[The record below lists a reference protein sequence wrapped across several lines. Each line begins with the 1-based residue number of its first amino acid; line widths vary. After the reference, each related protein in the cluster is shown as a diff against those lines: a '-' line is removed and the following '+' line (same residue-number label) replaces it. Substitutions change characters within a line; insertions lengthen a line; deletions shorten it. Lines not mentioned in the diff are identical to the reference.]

1 MKTKFI
7 ILSSLF
13 LALLLGGCSTKKN
26 TATRR
31 TYHAVTT
38 KYNVYFNANESYK
51 KGYKRIEEAEKIDY
65 SNVIDMYPVSNSAT
79 KSVATSDMQRT
90 QTKCEKAIKEHSI
103 KKKPKKD
110 FKKMRDPKYASFYNQ
125 EEFNSKMDDVWM
137 LYAKAKYYSN
147 DYLAAS
153 AMFTYITKHF
163 AEHKALVA
171 EASIWK
177 AKSMKEMEWF
187 YEAEDI
193 LKKISDEAF
202 DVRLNNLYSG
212 AFADLMI
219 AQHDYEAALPF
230 LLTAIETEKKK
241 KTRQRFIFIA
251 GQLYQE
257 LGKKEQA
264 YEMYER
270 LLSSTTT
277 YEMEFNAKIRQT
289 EVYSGSDSK
298 SVIKSMEKMARKS
311 KNKDYLD
318 QIYYAIGNVYLAEG
332 DTASAISSY
341 IASAEKSTRNGLEK
355 AQTLISLGDIYYDRA
370 DYFKA
375 QPCYSEAFSLIDQ
388 THDDYPRIS
397 KLAPVLDE
405 LARDFETVHL
415 QDSLQL
421 LAKAPRET
429 RMSAINAVIKK
440 LRDEEIARR
449 KQEEQE
455 RLERERL
462 GLEIDNMAY
471 MDDRALGKGFGNT
484 WYFANKNTVDK
495 GKLEFQKKFGKRRL
509 EDDWNRKNKTIAV
522 FSEESLS
529 DASSFDMEGGGEN
542 VGAEPNANGEGKAP
556 VAAEN
561 DPMRPEYYL
570 RQMPFT
576 PEQVAMSDAQ
586 IADALLNMGLVYD
599 EKLQDY
605 PRAIEAY
612 EDFARRFP
620 NDPRVADAYFYC
632 YRMGGKMKDPT
643 LEANYRDRV
652 VAQFPDTKYAQ
663 ILSDPNYRIK
673 LERMLVE
680 QDSLY
685 QETYK
690 AYLKGDYAE
699 VGRSTAYMERTYPVS
714 SLMPK
719 FLLLRSLGIGKSG
732 SRDSFSTALKDLL
745 DRYPT
750 SDVAPMAKDILALM
764 TQGSDPSTGGPGGLS
779 ALRDEQAQAEAVQ
792 NGVGERTFSSNPN
805 APYLFVL
812 ETDTAKVNAN
822 RLLYTAAMYNFTK
835 FLVKDFDLSM
845 RKGVLTVSGL
855 DNLEEALWYSNGI
868 FEDDGIRK
876 LLNATEYKYYL
887 ISAENSDLIGLKFS
901 MEEYEKFYNDSI
913 LSVRNSRKPSS
924 GKAKVEL
931 VDMDQ
936 KALDVVTTQSSS
948 LNVKEGED
956 LMKAKLSA
964 SDKNAKE
971 TKTEPEKPK
980 SVPTDVPAEQA
991 PSKPAETATGQ
1002 PVERPIEKPAEKP
1015 EQPKQ
1020 TSNAPKK
1027 ELKKYKGLY
1036 TYDDEAP
1043 HYYVILASSS
1053 AKDDDVQSAV
1063 EKYNAATNPLLN
1075 LSVAFDATS
1084 DFPRIYEVGVI
1095 PNATTAKMYIH
1106 QVVKSAEIKSALNG
1120 VQYRNIVIS
1129 KENLEVLKQTGNIKV
1144 YMELFKRL
1152 YLGR

>member
-1 MKTKFI
+1 MKIVLKPRFFI
-7 ILSSLF
+7 FSSLF
-13 LALLLGGCSTKKN
+13 LALVWGGCSTKKN

-31 TYHAVTT
+31 NYHAVTT

-51 KGYKRIEEAEKIDY
+51 KGYKKIEEAEIIDY
-65 SNVIDMYPVSNSAT
+65 SNIIDMYPVSNPAT
-79 KSVATSDMQRT
+79 KGVASGDMQRT

-110 FKKMRDPKYASFYNQ
+110 FKKMRDPKYASFYRQ
-125 EEFNSKMDDVWM
+125 EEFNPKMDEVWM
-137 LYAKAKYYSN
+137 LFAKSKYYSN

-163 AEHKALVA
+163 SEDKSLVA

-177 AKSMKEMEWF
+177 AKSMKEMDWF
-187 YEAEDI
+187 YEADDI
-193 LKKISDEAF
+193 LKKVSDEAF
-202 DVRLNNLYSG
+202 DERLSNLYSG
-212 AFADLMI
+212 AFADLLI
-219 AQHDYEAALPF
+219 AQHEYEAALPY
-230 LLTAIETEKKK
+230 LLTAIATEKEK
-241 KTRQRFIFIA
+241 KTRQRFTFIA
-251 GQLYQE
+251 GQLYQA
-257 LGKKEQA
+257 LGRKEEA
-264 YEMYER
+264 YAMYED

-289 EVYSGSDSK
+289 EVYTNGDSK
-298 SVIKSMEKMARKS
+298 SIIKSMEKMAKRS

-318 QIYYAIGNVYLAEG
+318 QIYYAIGNVYFAKG
-332 DTASAISSY
+332 DTAGAIDNY
-341 IASAEKSTRNGLEK
+341 ILSVEKSTRGGLEK
-355 AQTLISLGDIYYDRA
+355 AQSLITLGDIYYSRA
-370 DYFKA
+370 EYFKA
-375 QPCYSEAFSLIDQ
+375 QPCYSEAVTIIDQ
-388 THDDYPRIS
+388 KHDDYARVS

-405 LARDFETVHL
+405 LARDFETVQL

-429 RMSAINAVIKK
+429 RMAAINAVIKK

-462 GLEIDNMAY
+462 GLEIENMAY
-471 MDDRALGKGFGNT
+471 MNDRALGKGYSST
-484 WYFANKNTVDK
+484 WYFSNKNTVDK
-495 GKLEFQKKFGKRRL
+495 GKLEFQKKFGKRKL

-522 FSEESLS
+522 FSEESLA
-529 DASSFDMEGGGEN
+529 DASSFDAPEEGESAEGVEGGQTH
-542 VGAEPNANGEGKAP
+542 PNGKVSVSP
-556 VAAEN
+556 EN

-576 PEQVAMSDAQ
+576 QEQVELSDRQ
-586 IADALLNMGLVYD
+586 IADALFNLGVVYD

-605 PRAIEAY
+605 PRSIEAF

-632 YRMGGKMKDPT
+632 YRMGGKMQDMT
-643 LEANYRDRV
+643 VETTYRDRV
-652 VAQFPDTKYAQ
+652 VKGFPESKYAK
-663 ILSDPNYRIK
+663 ILSDPNYRLK
-673 LERMLVE
+673 LERMLAE

-699 VGRSTAYMERTYPVS
+699 VNRGAEYMEKNYPVS

-732 SRDSFSTALKDLL
+732 SRDSFSTALNDLL
-745 DRYPT
+745 TRYPS

-764 TQGSDPSTGGPGGLS
+764 TQGGNPTSGGPGALT
-779 ALRDEQAQAEAVQ
+779 ALRDEQVRAEAEE
-792 NGVGERTFSSNPN
+792 NGVAGNRGFSANPN
-805 APYLFVL
+805 VPYLFRL
-812 ETDTAKVNAN
+812 ETDTAKVNPN
-822 RLLYTAAMYNFTK
+822 RLLYTTAMYNFTK
-835 FLVKDFDLSM
+835 FLVKDFDLSL
-845 RKGVLTVSGL
+845 RNGVLVVSGI
-855 DNLEEALWYSNGI
+855 DNIEEALWYSSGI

-876 LLNATEYKYYL
+876 LLEGTDYKYYL
-887 ISAENSDLIGLKFS
+887 ISAENNDLIGLKFS
-901 MEEYEKFYNDSI
+901 FEEYEKFYNDSI
-913 LSVRNSRKPSS
+913 LAVREVRKQTL

-936 KALDVVTTQSSS
+936 KALDEITEKAS
-948 LNVKEGED
+948 LNIKEGDD
-956 LMKAKLSA
+956 LMKAELSSSEKKA
-964 SDKNAKE
+964 KVEATPDPEKQKKEGMVNSEAKE
-971 TKTEPEKPK
+971 ELKPSEAKRAEPVKPQEK
-980 SVPTDVPAEQA
+980 SN
-991 PSKPAETATGQ
+991 S
-1002 PVERPIEKPAEKP
+1002 
-1015 EQPKQ
+1015 
-1020 TSNAPKK
+1020 TSDMPKK

-1053 AKDDDVQSAV
+1053 AKDDEVQTAV
-1063 EKYNAATNPLLN
+1063 ERYNAATNPLLN
-1075 LSVAFDATS
+1075 LTVAFDATS

-1106 QVVKSAEIKSALNG
+1106 QVVKSAEIKGALNG

-1129 KENLEVLKQTGNIKV
+1129 RDNLAVLKETGNIKV